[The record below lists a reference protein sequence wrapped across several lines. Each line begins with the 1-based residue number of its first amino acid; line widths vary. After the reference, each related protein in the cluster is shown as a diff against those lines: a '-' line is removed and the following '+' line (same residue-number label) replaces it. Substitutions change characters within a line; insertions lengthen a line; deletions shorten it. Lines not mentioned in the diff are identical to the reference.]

1 MLTRRNA
8 VLGLSFATAA
18 CAGVGLGGS
27 GLPPG
32 IKTGNIAPDDNL
44 VLGPDENIL
53 VGMVARVHRIEP
65 VPVAQSEPSF
75 LTKMF
80 APHQVPPL
88 ELRDPDEISIPV
100 LQGSPDFFVIEA
112 DGYRQFGLPIPR
124 RSPNFIIMRE
134 TSQTTRLLPFAVRIP
149 KGPYRIM
156 ALKTSLGAWVR
167 LPPLEA
173 RVQPGT
179 ITYIGSFGPITQIV
193 TYSASAFETQTRE
206 LQIQRMGRE
215 TVAVESGRS
224 QNSIPFQGLSCD
236 TFTPAGE
243 VPRCRFQDLF
253 FRSNVDQDLP
263 QILQRFPRLANA
275 QIVNAPM
282 VPNSNEVWKRWP
294 EVLRPLSVA

>member
-8 VLGLSFATAA
+8 LLGLSCATAG
-18 CAGVGLGGS
+18 CAGEFGGS

-32 IKTGNIAPDDNL
+32 IQTGNIAPDDNL

-80 APHQVPPL
+80 SPYRVPPL
-88 ELRDPDEISIPV
+88 ELRDPDEIRIPV

-112 DGYRQFGLPIPR
+112 DGYRQFGLPLPR

-134 TSQTTRLLPFAVRIP
+134 TSQTTRLLPFAVRVP
-149 KGPYRIM
+149 KGPYRIV
-156 ALKTSLGAWVR
+156 ALKTSPGAWVR

-173 RVQPGT
+173 RVQPGSLA
-179 ITYIGSFGPITQIV
+179 YIGRFGPMTQIV
-193 TYSASAFETQTRE
+193 AYSESAFETQTRG
-206 LQIQRMGRE
+206 LQIHRMGRE
-215 TVAVESGRS
+215 TIAVESRRS
-224 QNSIPFQGLSCD
+224 LDSVPFQGISCD

-253 FRSNVDQDLP
+253 FHSNADQDLP
-263 QILQRFPRLANA
+263 LIRQRFPRLANT
-275 QIVNAPM
+275 QIVNVPMAPT
-282 VPNSNEVWKRWP
+282 SSQVWRRWP
-294 EVLRPLSVA
+294 DALRPLSVA